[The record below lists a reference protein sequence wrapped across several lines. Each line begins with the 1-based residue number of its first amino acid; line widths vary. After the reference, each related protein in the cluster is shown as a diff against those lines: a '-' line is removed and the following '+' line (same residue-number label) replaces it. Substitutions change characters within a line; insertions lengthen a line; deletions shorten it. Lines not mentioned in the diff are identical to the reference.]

1 MNTKKLKK
9 KVKKSGILPKK
20 KKTSKIGTIAA
31 VIAVT
36 IAVPALLIFALFFF
50 LAVVTASY
58 HLDDID
64 EYWY

>member
-9 KVKKSGILPKK
+9 KVRKSSILPKK
-20 KKTSKIGTIAA
+20 KKTPKIGTIAA

-36 IAVPALLIFALFFF
+36 IAVPALFIFGLFFV
-50 LAVVTASY
+50 LAVVTSSY

-64 EYWY
+64 EYWF